1 MPAVLLKHPVASRY
15 IGTTRRWRKCHRG
28 HGFSWRPFG
37 RGSRHSLLGS
47 AQRLQ
52 GVGPFRDQEEHLPLI
67 HQRWWGLVGRSARH
81 LVAAACA
88 RESLALRS
96 GGGQL
101 PAGFRWFQCLGPAP
115 CSRGTGVAEDSAAA
129 GEELDQ
135 QAGGLRHSRGQRKW
149 RGFAIGASQRWRSET
164 PVPRG
169 SSALAAVC
177 AGLYRLAPPPAA
189 PASAPAPCP
198 PLHGLAQES
207 RRQDL
212 HESRPWSP
220 VGSWW
225 PNAARSQPGSGK
237 KVATRR
243 IWILKRRRGASHTDS
258 P

>member
-1 MPAVLLKHPVASRY
+1 MASL
-15 IGTTRRWRKCHRG
+15 GA
-28 HGFSWRPFG
+28 PFG

-52 GVGPFRDQEEHLPLI
+52 GVGPFRDQEKHLPLI

-115 CSRGTGVAEDSAAA
+115 CSRGTGVVEDSAAA

-177 AGLYRLAPPPAA
+177 AGLGR
-189 PASAPAPCP
+189 SS
-198 PLHGLAQES
+198 GLALGGVSFRCQDFIASPHHPRHQRRLPRHVHHSTAWHRRVGGKICTGRGPGHQSGLGGRTLRGVSQAVARKLLQE
-207 RRQDL
+207 
-212 HESRPWSP
+212 
-220 VGSWW
+220 GF
-225 PNAARSQPGSGK
+225 GY
-237 KVATRR
+237 
-243 IWILKRRRGASHTDS
+243 
-258 P
+258 